1 MRLMDN
7 EGAERA
13 GRFGSRQSAFEDAA
27 SEHAYGAM
35 VLERLARHTCRIAA
49 VDWSCLFVLDPHD
62 PRLAIAAAG
71 CGVSWDLIGTRIGAD
86 EGVVGQVLQGGGPAL
101 LEDHRDLLA
110 PFGVDAAEGG
120 PGAAVP
126 ILMGQTVGGVLCAAV
141 THGRPSFEPQDMEV
155 LA

>member
-27 SEHAYGAM
+27 SEAAYGGM
-35 VLERLARHTCRIAA
+35 VLERLARHTCRIAG

-62 PRLAIAAAG
+62 PRSAIAAAG
-71 CGVSWDLIGTRIGAD
+71 CGVSWDLIGARIGAD
-86 EGVVGQVLQGGGPAL
+86 EGVVGQVLTSGEPAL
-101 LEDHRDLLA
+101 LEDHRELVGPL
-110 PFGVDAAEGG
+110 GVEDEHAR

-126 ILMGQTVGGVLCAAV
+126 ILL
-141 THGRPSFEPQDMEV
+141 E
-155 LA
+155 